1 MAIEIVAGPAG
12 SGKSQLVAA
21 ELDKERD
28 VLIDFTRLW
37 AAISGIDR
45 LPDGR
50 FPVRRR
56 DDPRTGLVVSAKA
69 LLLEEALRREL
80 EKSGTVFLTTSSRD
94 ELANLER
101 RLPERTR
108 ARIIDP
114 GEDAARA
121 RLAQP
126 GNGGLEPECEE
137 ALRRWYNPRPSF
149 GRRR

>member
-1 MAIEIVAGPAG
+1 MPIEIIAGPAG
-12 SGKSQLVAA
+12 SGKSQLVAV

-56 DDPRTGLVVSAKA
+56 GDPRTGLVVSAKA

-80 EKSGTVFLTTSSRD
+80 DRSGTIYLPTSSRD
-94 ELANLER
+94 ELAQLKQR
-101 RLPERTR
+101 FPDAQ
-108 ARIIDP
+108 ARVIDP
-114 GEDAARA
+114 GESVARS
-121 RLAQP
+121 RLARP
-126 GNGGLEPECEE
+126 GGGGVGVECEG
-137 ALRRWYNPRPSF
+137 ALRRWYNPRSNF

>member
-12 SGKSQLVAA
+12 SGKSQLVAV

-56 DDPRTGLVVSAKA
+56 GDP
-69 LLLEEALRREL
+69 
-80 EKSGTVFLTTSSRD
+80 
-94 ELANLER
+94 
-101 RLPERTR
+101 
-108 ARIIDP
+108 
-114 GEDAARA
+114 
-121 RLAQP
+121 
-126 GNGGLEPECEE
+126 EPD
-137 ALRRWYNPRPSF
+137 
-149 GRRR
+149 